1 MLLLAILFGISGVR
15 VCVCA
20 CVCVFKSTAH
30 YPSKE
35 GAKNCK
41 WMVKLELEDS
51 RVTTCC
57 LVTPGWVTE
66 QAWRLWR
73 PLTLTPDL
81 RPWMKGGGHLTPS
94 AAKVILKEFLPFEHH
109 SGFMTWPELSLLKGL
124 QRHQAGSEWH
134 SMLLA
139 VARGSGWWE
148 IRVGGWLH
156 LGLNLPPRHTQM
168 GPRLTDQKMIF
179 LKLETP

>member
-1 MLLLAILFGISGVR
+1 MLLLTILFGISGVR

-57 LVTPGWVTE
+57 LLTPGWVTE
-66 QAWRLWR
+66 QACRLWR

-148 IRVGGWLH
+148 IRVRGWLH
-156 LGLNLPPRHTQM
+156 LGLNLPPRHT
-168 GPRLTDQKMIF
+168 
-179 LKLETP
+179 